1 MRARVCAGS
10 ERRAARLGPY
20 NRGTMPDATPSSA
33 APHAPRWPLAIV
45 FVCALGLRIAVHLE
59 VADGPIPWLHRYGE
73 SDMAFHHAHA
83 ERLSQ
88 GDWLQRGP
96 FHPCHAWHRD
106 VARAHFLASPTAR
119 ERYASAP
126 DPVVALWDD
135 WYGGARFH
143 QEPLYPYLVAIGYA
157 WLGAD
162 PGWMIVLQLI
172 LGAASQVLVF
182 AIARRHAGT
191 NAAWAAVVV
200 SLAYAP
206 TIAHELVLL
215 RTAVEVFLGLATVA
229 SADRARVSA
238 RPGSWL
244 LVGSIAGIATVCRA
258 PLALLAL
265 GVGLLA
271 ARAGARSAAAYAAGV
286 ALALAPVAARNVA
299 VGAPVASLSSVAAV
313 TFACQN
319 VPGVDPLGGFTVDAP
334 AVAAAMGEGDGAFF
348 ASARASWARHPDAGS
363 IVWMLAG
370 RARALVA
377 NREIAGNTS
386 VELARRESRVLA
398 ACPIGFGVIA
408 ALAAIGLALGMRRGG
423 RPWPLVALIVAAAVP
438 QLAFYV
444 TSRFRSPLALALLP
458 CAGAGVVALASA
470 ARARCWRRLAGACGL
485 GAAIAIAAHCAPDER
500 HLAAAEL
507 ATAHEVYYLPA
518 WEAARARGDHAE
530 AIAVTERALG
540 LGARELAALD
550 LSNGSLT
557 GDERDHAWVALGWT
571 MRLASARAA
580 AGDATGASRAIDAA
594 ARLEARLG
602 RSGAPDTRDR

>member
-1 MRARVCAGS
+1 
-10 ERRAARLGPY
+10 
-20 NRGTMPDATPSSA
+20 MPDATPS
-33 APHAPRWPLAIV
+33 PTVPRVPRWPLGVV

-59 VADGPIPWLHRYGE
+59 VADGPIPRLHRYGE
-73 SDMAFHHAHA
+73 SDMAFHHAQA

-126 DPVVALWDD
+126 DPAVALWDD
-135 WYGGARFH
+135 WYGGPRFH

-162 PGWMIVLQLI
+162 PGWMIVLQL
-172 LGAASQVLVF
+172 LVGAASQVLVF
-182 AIARRHAGT
+182 AMARRHAGAS
-191 NAAWAAVVV
+191 AAWVTVVL

-206 TIAHELVLL
+206 TMAHELVLL
-215 RTAVEVFLGLATVA
+215 RTAIEVFLGLATVA
-229 SADRARVSA
+229 LADRARA
-238 RPGSWL
+238 AEGTRAWL
-244 LVGSIAGIATVCRA
+244 LVGAVAGIATACRA

-265 GVGLLA
+265 CVGLLA
-271 ARAGARSAAAYAAGV
+271 ARAGARRAAAYAAGV

-299 VGAPVASLSSVAAV
+299 VGAPIASLSSVAAV

-334 AVAAAMGEGDGAFF
+334 AVAAAMGAGDGAFL
-348 ASARASWARHPDAGS
+348 AAVRASWARHPDAGS
-363 IVWMLAG
+363 IAWMLAG

-377 NREIAGNTS
+377 SREIAGNTS
-386 VELARRESRVLA
+386 VELARRESPVLA
-398 ACPIGFGVIA
+398 ACPIGFGAIA
-408 ALAAIGLALGMRRGG
+408 ALAAVGLALGMG
-423 RPWPLVALIVAAAVP
+423 RARCPWPLVALMVAATVP

-458 CAGAGVVALASA
+458 CAGAGVIALVSA
-470 ARARCWRRLAGACGL
+470 GRARRWRRLVGACAL
-485 GAAIAIAAHCAPDER
+485 SGAIGIAAHTAPDER

-507 ATAHEVYYLPA
+507 ATAYEVHHLPA

-530 AIAVTERALG
+530 AIALAVRALE

-550 LSNGSLT
+550 ASTGSLA
-557 GDERDHAWVALGWT
+557 DDARDHARLALGWT
-571 MRLASARAA
+571 MRLASSRAT
-580 AGDATGASRAIDAA
+580 AGDATGANAALDAA
-594 ARLEARLG
+594 ARLEARLA
-602 RSGAPDTRDR
+602 RSDAPDPRDR